1 MEKSNNILQG
11 FGIPYSALI
20 SIIFGMMLLSFP
32 IGAFVVFN
40 TDIGNEINFEYP
52 VSGLDFFLTEAQYQI
67 PIQFE
72 LGDAFVIIWS
82 IFAVLFAVSMVGP
95 KKNFISTIT
104 PALLHGKEQSENN
117 YLVAAIKWFTVLIL
131 ISAGI
136 TIVQEQFGIFTTPPV
151 PQNNLIQ
158 FFDVMKAPLIEEF
171 GFRVLL
177 IGVPLFAMYSHRT
190 SVRHFFKSLWNPN
203 SNLNL
208 SEKKKAIA
216 LVVIVAVFFGIAHI
230 ISGESWSDGK
240 FAQATASGIIIG
252 WAYIRHGLVSAIII
266 HWATNYFVF
275 SYVYLVA
282 DLNSVSISNAF
293 SHSMINTIE
302 IMFII
307 AGALSSAIMIIKYQQ
322 SKTKSTLE
330 I

>member
-52 VSGLDFFLTEAQYQI
+52 VSGVDFFLTGTQNQI

-104 PALLHGKEQSENN
+104 PALLRGKEQSEDN
-117 YLVAAIKWFTVLIL
+117 YLVSAIKWFTVLIL

-136 TIVQEQFGIFTTPPV
+136 TIIQEQFGILTTPPV

-177 IGVPLFAMYSHRT
+177 IGIPLFAMYSHRT

-216 LVVIVAVFFGIAHI
+216 LVVIVAAFFGIAHI

-252 WAYIRHGLVSAIII
+252 WAYIRHGLVSAILI

-282 DLNSVSISNAF
+282 ELNSVSISNAF

-307 AGALSSAIMIIKYQQ
+307 AGVLSSAIMIIKYKQ

>member
-1 MEKSNNILQG
+1 
-11 FGIPYSALI
+11 
-20 SIIFGMMLLSFP
+20 MLLSFP

-190 SVRHFFKSLWNPN
+190 SVRHFFKS
-203 SNLNL
+203 
-208 SEKKKAIA
+208 
-216 LVVIVAVFFGIAHI
+216 
-230 ISGESWSDGK
+230 
-240 FAQATASGIIIG
+240 
-252 WAYIRHGLVSAIII
+252 
-266 HWATNYFVF
+266 
-275 SYVYLVA
+275 
-282 DLNSVSISNAF
+282 
-293 SHSMINTIE
+293 
-302 IMFII
+302 
-307 AGALSSAIMIIKYQQ
+307 
-322 SKTKSTLE
+322 
-330 I
+330 